1 MKRISFK
8 LLIAVTVTLSM
19 ALLASVLIF
28 QGYRGMQ
35 SGILEVADQASR
47 QLTVTINDRIQ
58 KLMEPNQML
67 IRMLRHDP
75 LISTDDPLQRLSR
88 LPAIAEIL
96 KANTLL
102 SAVYIGYD
110 NADFLLLRQLHTAQA
125 RAFFGAPEGSYYL
138 LQSVVTDVDEGRR
151 GEWLFYDAS
160 LNDLIE
166 VRSVPHYTFDPHSR
180 PWYQQ
185 SLDSESVKL
194 TAPYLF
200 YTTQEVGVSMSL
212 HAGDGVVL
220 GIDATVM
227 DLSEQMDSLRLT
239 PGTEIAIINQDE
251 LLLAYPDIDRFI
263 LSDARETRLATLGE
277 INVPVLQ
284 SLVRQSVGTRNLTY
298 FNHAGQNWYG
308 FVSPLAVLGDDDLR
322 ILIAIPG
329 QELLGNVEKSF
340 LSQVQWAFSIMLVLL
355 LSGWAVGQR
364 IGNPIAEL
372 EKQVRSLA
380 NLNFDNKI
388 TTQTSIREVHALARV
403 LDDMS
408 STIRHFKSLSMTLN
422 RERDP
427 DQLLQSVLEEL
438 VMAVGHVSGC
448 IYLFDSP
455 TQTLKLNNRMTSQ
468 TLPESIELSEAHEM
482 DGQVRELVR
491 KAGYDFYVCTML
503 RDRYENLLGVL
514 IIDAIDSRSADIKGL
529 RAFIDDIS
537 GAAAVAIETRQMIR
551 EQKALIDGIIRLIAD
566 AIDAKSPYTSGHCER
581 VPELAIMLSDAA
593 LRSELPAFQNYQMN
607 EAETEAFRI
616 AAWLHDCGK
625 ITSPEYVVDKATK
638 LETIYNR
645 IHEIRTR
652 FEVLYRDA
660 EIDCLQGIL
669 DGMNPETLKSRCNA
683 VQQQLID
690 EFSFIASAN
699 MGGEFMSDADVDRIY
714 EIGSRRW
721 TRHFSNRI
729 GLSQDEKQR
738 LEGLPEEVLPTGEP
752 LLSDRPE
759 QVFPWHGR
767 KPPVA
772 KDDPD
777 NHWGFDMLVPEVAY
791 NQGEMYN
798 LTISKGTL
806 TEEERFKINEHI
818 VQTIIMLDALPLPD
832 YLAKVPAIAGNHHE
846 KMDASGYP
854 RRLPAGEMSLQERIM
869 AVADVFEALTAV
881 DRPYKQGKTLT
892 QSLAIMARM
901 VAEEHLDADVFE
913 LFLRSGIYQQYAQKF
928 MQPEQID
935 RVDINQFLV
944 NVTEAP

>member
-8 LLIAVTVTLSM
+8 LLIAATVTLSM
-19 ALLASVLIF
+19 VILASVLVF

-35 SGILEVADQASR
+35 AGILEVADQASQ
-47 QLTVTINDRIQ
+47 QLTVTVNERIQ
-58 KLMEPNQML
+58 KLMEPSQML

-75 LISTDDPLQRLSR
+75 LVNTTDLQSR
-88 LPAIAEIL
+88 QNRVPAIAEVL
-96 KANTLL
+96 KANPLL

-110 NADFLLLRQLHTAQA
+110 NADFLLLRKLHTAHA
-125 RAFFGAPEGSYYL
+125 RGFVDSPEGSHFL
-138 LQSVVTDVDEGRR
+138 LQTLVTDADGKRQ
-151 GEWLFYDAS
+151 GEWSFYDAS
-160 LNDLIE
+160 LTDIVE
-166 VRSVPHYTFDPHSR
+166 VRRMPQYTFNPHSR
-180 PWYQQ
+180 SWYQQ
-185 SLDSESVKL
+185 ALNSDRVEL

-220 GIDATVM
+220 GIDATAM
-227 DLSEQMDSLRLT
+227 DLSKHMDSLRLT

-263 LSDARETRLATLGE
+263 LSDARETRLASLRE

-284 SLVRQSVGTRNLTY
+284 ALVTQSAGMQSLTHFKDDGRD
-298 FNHAGQNWYG
+298 WYG
-308 FVSPLAVLGDDDLR
+308 LVSPLVALGNDDLR

-329 QELLGNVEKSF
+329 DELLGNVKKSI
-340 LSQVQWAFSIMLVLL
+340 LSQLQWAFSIMIVLL
-355 LSGWAVGQR
+355 LAGWAVGQR
-364 IGNPIAEL
+364 IGKPIAEL

-388 TTQTSIREVHALARV
+388 TTQTSIREVHALTRV

-408 STIRHFKSLSMTLN
+408 ATIRHFKSLSMALN

-427 DQLLQSVLEEL
+427 DRLLQSVLEEL
-438 VMAVGHVSGC
+438 VKAIGHASGC
-448 IYLFDSP
+448 IYLFDSS
-455 TQTLKLNNRMTSQ
+455 TQTLKLNNRMDDQS
-468 TLPESIELSEAHEM
+468 LPDTIVLEGQHEI
-482 DGQVRELVR
+482 DSQVRERVR

-503 RDRYENLLGVL
+503 RDRYDKLLGVL
-514 IIDAIDSRSADIKGL
+514 IIDAMDTPSADIQGL
-529 RAFIDDIS
+529 RTFIDDIS
-537 GAAAVAIETRQMIR
+537 GAAAIAIEARQMIR
-551 EQKALIDGIIRLIAD
+551 EQKALIDGIVHLIAD

-581 VPELAIMLSDAA
+581 VPELAMMLSNAA
-593 LRSELPAFQNYQMN
+593 MQSQLPAFQDYHLN
-607 EAETEAFRI
+607 EAEIEAFRI

-660 EIDCLQGIL
+660 QIVCLQGKL
-669 DGMNPETLKSRCNA
+669 EGQDPETLQRSCDATQK
-683 VQQQLID
+683 QLLE
-690 EFSFIASAN
+690 EFSFIARAN
-699 MGGEFMSDADVDRIY
+699 IGSELMSEEDIARVR

-721 TRHFSNRI
+721 IRYFSHRI

-738 LEGLPEEVLPTGEP
+738 LSGLPEEVLPAQDT

-759 QVFPWHGR
+759 QVFPWNGR

-772 KDDPD
+772 KEDPD
-777 NHWGFDMLVPEVAY
+777 NRWGFDMQVPDVAY
-791 NQGEMYN
+791 NQGELHN
-798 LTISKGTL
+798 LTIQKGTL
-806 TEEERFKINEHI
+806 TIEERFKINEHI
-818 VQTIIMLDALPLPD
+818 VQTIIMLEALPLPD
-832 YLAKVPAIAGNHHE
+832 YLAQVPAIAGNHHE
-846 KMDASGYP
+846 KVDATGYP
-854 RRLPAGEMSLQERIM
+854 RRLSAGELSLQERIM
-869 AVADVFEALTAV
+869 AVADVFEALTAI

-892 QSLAIMARM
+892 QALSIMASM
-901 VAEEHLDADVFE
+901 VAEAHLDAGIFE
-913 LFLRSGIYQQYAQKF
+913 LFLRSGIYHDYAQQF

-935 RVDINQFLV
+935 EVDITQFLP
-944 NVTEAP
+944 TTA